1 MSQNYDYDDEINI
14 SLLNKFYIEAMKV
27 EDKRISEFIREHEGD
42 IKFNK
47 EKIRAE
53 IINQCFNNIIDLK
66 NINKNYRLVNI
77 LMEKGSIN
85 KNLFDKEKL
94 KKIFEIFKKNY
105 IEQKNKE
112 KEILNKIGNSNE
124 NNSPTKINIK
134 NNNII
139 NIKLS
144 KRFLAKTFYLYTDKK
159 DLIKFIIEE
168 ILNKDNMEDKSIIIK
183 EFIGN
188 KNNFEIEEF
197 ITKEEVQFYIYIFL
211 EINYLEKKIEYIN
224 IDNKFMIQ

>member
-27 EDKRISEFIREHEGD
+27 EDKRISEFIKEHEGD

-105 IEQKNKE
+105 IEQKSKE

-124 NNSPTKINIK
+124 NNSPTKIIWK
-134 NNNII
+134 I
-139 NIKLS
+139 NL
-144 KRFLAKTFYLYTDKK
+144 L
-159 DLIKFIIEE
+159 
-168 ILNKDNMEDKSIIIK
+168 
-183 EFIGN
+183 
-188 KNNFEIEEF
+188 
-197 ITKEEVQFYIYIFL
+197 
-211 EINYLEKKIEYIN
+211 
-224 IDNKFMIQ
+224 